1 MNSQYGM
8 IREMTNPVVN
18 FGVRCQKATNS
29 KIVVSTSCD
38 VIVDRLFL
46 TQSILPFVTLPQKE
60 KRNTS
65 TFWETTNEIRDA
77 IVIRK
82 DEPNTAAYSDCI
94 SHVGLGGIAI
104 HTLIMTNSRTSMTVD
119 MLTNLEASFL
129 PYTSP
134 TMSVIRNITGMKKIP
149 TDTRTPRMVVIF
161 VPNVLT
167 MTIDATNSANRKS
180 RFLGAQ

>member
-1 MNSQYGM
+1 M

-65 TFWETTNEIRDA
+65 TFWDTTNEIRDA

-82 DEPNTAAYSDCI
+82 DEPKTAEYSVCMF
-94 SHVGLGGIAI
+94 HVELGGMAM
-104 HTLIMTNSRTSMTVD
+104 HTLIITNNKTSMIVD

-134 TMSVIRNITGMKKIP
+134 TMSVIRNMTGMKNMP

-167 MTIDATNSANRKS
+167 MTIDATNRANRKS